1 MRIERFEDIESWKA
15 ARELTH
21 DVYKMCSCGYF
32 SKDFGLKDQ
41 LQRASVSIMANIAEG
56 FDSSSDKSFL
66 NYLNFSFRSASEVQS
81 LLYVAL
87 DQNYITNSEF
97 ENIYNRTTR
106 IKSLLMGLTRY
117 IKSSTI

>member
-1 MRIERFEDIESWKA
+1 MKIERFEDIESWKA

-21 DVYKMCSCGYF
+21 DVYKICSIGYF
-32 SKDFGLKDQ
+32 AKDFGLRDQ
-41 LQRASVSIMANIAEG
+41 IQRASVSVMSNIAEG

-87 DQNYITNSEF
+87 DHNYISKSEF
-97 ENIYNRTTR
+97 ENLYNRTSR
-106 IKSLLMGLTRY
+106 IKSLLIGLMRY
-117 IKSSTI
+117 LKSSAN

>member
-1 MRIERFEDIESWKA
+1 
-15 ARELTH
+15 
-21 DVYKMCSCGYF
+21 MCSCGYF

-41 LQRASVSIMANIAEG
+41 IQRASVSIMANIAEG

-97 ENIYNRTTR
+97 ENIYNRTTK

-117 IKSSTI
+117 IKSSTN